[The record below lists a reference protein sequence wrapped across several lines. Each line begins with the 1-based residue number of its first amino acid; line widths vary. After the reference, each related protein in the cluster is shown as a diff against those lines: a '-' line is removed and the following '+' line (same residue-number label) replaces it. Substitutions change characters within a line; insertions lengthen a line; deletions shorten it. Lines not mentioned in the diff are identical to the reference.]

1 MVVAGL
7 TGGIATGKST
17 VSAIFKTCGAV
28 IVDAD
33 VIARDVVQKGQ
44 KAWSGIVDTFGSRI
58 LLPDGSINRPA
69 LGDIIFH
76 DPVRQ
81 QILNHIVHPE
91 VMAETNRRLAEI
103 NHNSPD
109 AVVILDV
116 PLLFESGMDQ
126 GLSEIIVVYIP
137 EPLQLQRLMHRNAL
151 SKDQALARIRSQ
163 MPVEEKK
170 RRATQIIDNSGALD
184 TTREATQAIYQLL
197 VSKIERNS

>member
-33 VIARDVVQKGQ
+33 VIAREVVQKGR
-44 KAWSGIVDTFGSRI
+44 KAWSEIIDTFGSRI

-91 VMAETNRRLAEI
+91 VMAETNRRLVEI
-103 NHNSPD
+103 NHDSPD

-116 PLLFESGMDQ
+116 PLLFESGMDK
-126 GLSEIIVVYIP
+126 GLSEIIVVYVP

-151 SKDQALARIRSQ
+151 SEDQALARIRSQ
-163 MPVEEKK
+163 IPVEEKK
-170 RRATQIIDNSGALD
+170 RRATRIIDNSGSLD
-184 TTREATQAIYQLL
+184 ITREATQAIYHLL
-197 VSKIERNS
+197 THKN

>member
-17 VSAIFKTCGAV
+17 VSAIFKACGAV

-33 VIARDVVQKGQ
+33 VIAREVVQKGR
-44 KAWSGIVDTFGSRI
+44 KAWSEIIDTFGSRI

-91 VMAETNRRLAEI
+91 VMAETNRRLVEI
-103 NHNSPD
+103 NHDSPD

-116 PLLFESGMDQ
+116 PLLFESGMDK
-126 GLSEIIVVYIP
+126 GLSEIIVVYVP

-151 SKDQALARIRSQ
+151 SEDQALARIRSQ
-163 MPVEEKK
+163 IPVEEKK
-170 RRATQIIDNSGALD
+170 RRATRIIDNSGSID
-184 TTREATQAIYQLL
+184 ITREATQAIYHLL
-197 VSKIERNS
+197 IHKN

>member
-33 VIARDVVQKGQ
+33 VIAREVVQKRR
-44 KAWSGIVDTFGSRI
+44 KAWSEIIDTFGSRI

-91 VMAETNRRLAEI
+91 VMDETNRRLVEI
-103 NHNSPD
+103 NHDSPD

-116 PLLFESGMDQ
+116 PLLFESGMDK
-126 GLSEIIVVYIP
+126 GLSEIIVVYVP

-151 SKDQALARIRSQ
+151 SEDQALARIRSQ
-163 MPVEEKK
+163 IPVEEKK
-170 RRATQIIDNSGALD
+170 RRATRIIDNSGSLD
-184 TTREATQAIYQLL
+184 ITREATQAIYHLL
-197 VSKIERNS
+197 IHKN

>member
-33 VIARDVVQKGQ
+33 VIAREVVQKGR
-44 KAWSGIVDTFGSRI
+44 KAWSEIIDTFGSRI

-91 VMAETNRRLAEI
+91 VMAETNRRLVKI
-103 NHNSPD
+103 NHDSPD

-116 PLLFESGMDQ
+116 PLLFESGMDK
-126 GLSEIIVVYIP
+126 GLSEIIVVYVP

-151 SKDQALARIRSQ
+151 SEDQALARIRSQ
-163 MPVEEKK
+163 IPVEEKK
-170 RRATQIIDNSGALD
+170 RRATRIIDNSGSLD
-184 TTREATQAIYQLL
+184 ITREATQAIYHLL
-197 VSKIERNS
+197 THKN

>member
-33 VIARDVVQKGQ
+33 VIAREVVQKGR
-44 KAWSGIVDTFGSRI
+44 KAWSEIIDTFGSRI

-91 VMAETNRRLAEI
+91 VMAETNRRLVEI
-103 NHNSPD
+103 NHDSPD

-116 PLLFESGMDQ
+116 PLLFESGMDK
-126 GLSEIIVVYIP
+126 GLSEIIVVYVP

-151 SKDQALARIRSQ
+151 SEDQALARIRSQ
-163 MPVEEKK
+163 IPVEEKK
-170 RRATQIIDNSGALD
+170 RRATRIIDNSGSID
-184 TTREATQAIYQLL
+184 ITRKATQTIYHLL
-197 VSKIERNS
+197 IRKN

>member
-33 VIARDVVQKGQ
+33 VIAREVVQKGR
-44 KAWSGIVDTFGSRI
+44 KAWSEIIDTFGSRI

-91 VMAETNRRLAEI
+91 VMAETNKRLVEI
-103 NHNSPD
+103 NHDSPD

-116 PLLFESGMDQ
+116 PLLFESGMDK

-170 RRATQIIDNSGALD
+170 HRATRIIDNSGSID
-184 TTREATQAIYQLL
+184 ITRKATQTIYHLL
-197 VSKIERNS
+197 IRKN

>member
-33 VIARDVVQKGQ
+33 VIAREVVQKGR
-44 KAWSGIVDTFGSRI
+44 KAWSEIINTFGSRI

-91 VMAETNRRLAEI
+91 VMAETNRRLVEI
-103 NHNSPD
+103 NHDSPD

-116 PLLFESGMDQ
+116 PLLFESGMDK
-126 GLSEIIVVYIP
+126 GLSEIIVVYVP

-151 SKDQALARIRSQ
+151 SEDQALARIRSQ
-163 MPVEEKK
+163 IPVEEKK
-170 RRATQIIDNSGALD
+170 RRATRIIDNSGSLD
-184 TTREATQAIYQLL
+184 ITREATQAIYHLL
-197 VSKIERNS
+197 THKN

>member
-33 VIARDVVQKGQ
+33 VIAREVVQKGR
-44 KAWSGIVDTFGSRI
+44 KAWSEIIDTFGSRI

-91 VMAETNRRLAEI
+91 VMDETNRRLVEI
-103 NHNSPD
+103 NHDSPD

-116 PLLFESGMDQ
+116 PLLFESGMDK

-151 SKDQALARIRSQ
+151 SEDQALARIRSQ
-163 MPVEEKK
+163 IPVEEKK
-170 RRATQIIDNSGALD
+170 RRATRIIDNSGSLD
-184 TTREATQAIYQLL
+184 ITREATQAIYHLL
-197 VSKIERNS
+197 IHKN

>member
-33 VIARDVVQKGQ
+33 VIAREVVQKGR
-44 KAWSGIVDTFGSRI
+44 KAWSEIIDTFGSRI

-91 VMAETNRRLAEI
+91 VMDETNRRLVEI
-103 NHNSPD
+103 NHDSPD

-116 PLLFESGMDQ
+116 PLLFESGMDK
-126 GLSEIIVVYIP
+126 GLSEIIVVYVP

-151 SKDQALARIRSQ
+151 SEDQALARIRSQ
-163 MPVEEKK
+163 IPVEEKK
-170 RRATQIIDNSGALD
+170 RRATRIIDNSGSLD
-184 TTREATQAIYQLL
+184 ITREATQAIYHLL
-197 VSKIERNS
+197 IHKN